1 MTCILCVTYS
11 DKDIWGVRIFSN
23 LYLHLIHA
31 DVKITCEDQT
41 IMSNSIEEKEV
52 CFDVAKTECAE
63 TKETIDTE
71 ICTYVYDE
79 MEVDQPATTIEVEF
93 EKKCQTHMVT
103 VCEPGDKTHCF
114 LYYITV
120 ILLFFE

>member
-1 MTCILCVTYS
+1 M
-11 DKDIWGVRIFSN
+11 WGIVIFSN

-103 VCEPGDKTHCF
+103 VCEPGDKTHWF

-120 ILLFFE
+120 ILLLMFWHFMKK

>member
-1 MTCILCVTYS
+1 
-11 DKDIWGVRIFSN
+11 
-23 LYLHLIHA
+23 
-31 DVKITCEDQT
+31 
-41 IMSNSIEEKEV
+41 MSNSIEEKEV

-103 VCEPGDKTHCF
+103 VCEPGDEKHWLF
-114 LYYITV
+114 YYITIIFGGNGEFYLHPIEKLV
-120 ILLFFE
+120 NLYLGCYSTWYSP

>member
-1 MTCILCVTYS
+1 M
-11 DKDIWGVRIFSN
+11 WGIVIFSN

-103 VCEPGDKTHCF
+103 VCEPGDEKDWLCP
-114 LYYITV
+114 
-120 ILLFFE
+120 ILL

>member
-1 MTCILCVTYS
+1 MTCILCVAY
-11 DKDIWGVRIFSN
+11 KGMWGILIFSN

-103 VCEPGDKTHCF
+103 VCEPGDKTHWF

-120 ILLFFE
+120 ILLYFE